1 MASVPRLVI
10 LAAALMLAPG
20 CLVLTVHP
28 THDRDALVWDPALIG
43 EWHNADDN
51 SSLAIERGEWQ
62 SYRIKYVHPIETG
75 SLTGYLT
82 TIGKARYL
90 DVMPGRGE
98 DRGSFLV
105 PVHATL
111 RVSLDRD
118 RLELTAL
125 SYDWFFDRLQTRAG
139 VPGLAVVLD
148 EKDNALVVAP
158 SSAVRAWIARQ
169 PPQGRMFG
177 ASATFTR
184 KPGA

>member
-1 MASVPRLVI
+1 LI
-10 LAAALMLAPG
+10 LAAALLLAPG

-28 THDRDALVWDPALIG
+28 THDRDALLWEPGLIG

-51 SSLAIERGEWQ
+51 SSMAIERGEWQ
-62 SYRIKYVHPIETG
+62 SYRIHYVHPIESG
-75 SLTGYLT
+75 DLTGYLT

-111 RVSLDRD
+111 RVNLDGD
-118 RLELTAL
+118 RLEMTAL
-125 SYDWFFDRLQTRAG
+125 SYDWFFDRLKTKPG

-148 EKDNALVVAP
+148 EKENALIVAP
-158 SSAVRAWIARQ
+158 THTVRMWIARQ
-169 PPQGRMFG
+169 APAGKAFG